1 MKRRGFT
8 LIELLVVIAIIAIL
22 AAILL
27 PALARAREAAR
38 RASCQNNL
46 KQMGLVLKMFA
57 NESKGEKFPDH
68 DFWHSTYDAAVA
80 NGGRLWP
87 LAAGPRGA
95 DIYPE
100 YLTDWKVL
108 VCPSNSVRS
117 SWPGWTRMYPESGDP
132 EADKC
137 NSMESFFST
146 PDSGTGEYLWQ
157 ESPDPTDCTNGKYLY
172 TESIGY
178 SYFAKLL
185 KAEWIDTAQEAIDFK
200 NLCDEN
206 TSETDVESWYMQDI
220 QNDEWYNGGTG
231 DVTLMHLREG
241 IERFLITDINN
252 PASSSAAQ
260 SDVSVMWDRLGSER
274 GTNNYGQLI
283 LAGFNHVPGGSNVLY
298 MDGHAEFLKYP
309 QPISQATFV
318 LSELFVTHCQ
328 FMDGGS

>member
-1 MKRRGFT
+1 MKKRGFT

-46 KQMGLVLKMFA
+46 KQLGLVLKMFA

-68 DFWHSTYDAAVA
+68 DFWHSSYDAAVA

-100 YLTDWKVL
+100 YLTDWQIL
-108 VCPSNSVRS
+108 ICPSNSIRS
-117 SWPGWTRMYPESGDP
+117 SWPGWTRTYPIPGDE

-137 NSMESFFST
+137 NSAESFFAT
-146 PDSGTGEYLWQ
+146 PDAGTGEYMWQ
-157 ESPDPTDCTNGKYLY
+157 EPPDPTDCTNGKYLY

-178 SYFAKLL
+178 SYLAKLV
-185 KAEWIDTAQEAIDFK
+185 KADWVDTEQEAIDFK
-200 NLCDEN
+200 NLFDEN
-206 TSETDVESWYMQDI
+206 TSETDVETWYMQDI
-220 QNDEWYNGGTG
+220 ENDEWYNGGTG
-231 DVTLMHLREG
+231 DVTLRHLREG
-241 IERFLITDINN
+241 VERFLITDINN
-252 PASSSAAQ
+252 PAGSAAAQ
-260 SDVSVMWDRLGSER
+260 SDIAVMWDRVGSER
-274 GTNNYGQLI
+274 GSNNYGQLI
-283 LAGFNHVPGGSNVLY
+283 MAGFNHVPGGSNVLY
-298 MDGHAEFLKYP
+298 MDGHVEFLKYP
-309 QPISQATFV
+309 QPITQATFV
-318 LSELFVTHCQ
+318 VSELFVTHAQ